1 MQLTK
6 TENCFVCGEKNRY
19 GLQATFQTNS
29 DLLCSFGSV
38 VLAENFQGWG
48 NIVHGG
54 ILAALLDEA
63 CIYAAM
69 SIGKQAVT
77 AELQI
82 RYRKPV
88 PCGCQVTLFG
98 EVITH
103 RKQIVLAHSRLVLG
117 GEICTEAE
125 ARLFLSNPSVDQTY

>member
-1 MQLTK
+1 MVLTK
-6 TENCFVCGEKNRY
+6 TENCFVCGEKNRK
-19 GLQATFQTNS
+19 GLQAAFQTNS

-38 VLAENFQGWG
+38 VLAETFQGWG

-69 SIGKQAVT
+69 SLEKQAVT

-98 EVITH
+98 EVISH
-103 RKQIVLAHSRLVLG
+103 RKQIVLARARLVLG
-117 GEICTEAE
+117 GEIYTEAE
-125 ARLFLSNPSVDQTY
+125 ARIFLSK

>member
-6 TENCFVCGEKNRY
+6 TENCFVCGEDNRH
-19 GLQATFQTNS
+19 GLQAIFQSNG

-38 VLAENFQGWG
+38 VLAETFQGWG
-48 NIVHGG
+48 QIVHGG

-69 SIGKQAVT
+69 SLGKKAVT

-82 RYRKPV
+82 RYRRPV
-88 PCGCQVTLFG
+88 PCGCQITLFG
-98 EVITH
+98 EVIKH
-103 RKQIVLAHSRLVLG
+103 RKQLVLACSRLVLA
-117 GEICTEAE
+117 GEVCAEAE
-125 ARLFLSNPSVDQTY
+125 ARIFLANPEC